1 VRRGRRDGL
10 ALLLL
15 AAAAACRSTGASSSS
30 ADSAL
35 LARRESQ
42 LEAAR
47 TRADSGSDTPL
58 TRWLLPPG
66 LAEISGLGLTAD
78 QRLLTHNDEVGR
90 VFEVN
95 YRRGVIVK
103 SFWVGDQILRDDFEA
118 IAVAGDRVF
127 LLAST
132 GKLYQFAEG
141 TNGSHVP
148 FTLHDTGL
156 GTECEFEGLAY
167 DSAANALVLACKN
180 VLAAGLKDFVV
191 LYRYSLTDTTASRV
205 VRVTIPLDRVI
216 GTNVWKGFTP
226 SDIEVDPGSGDYVIV
241 ASQEKAIL
249 RVTPA
254 GEVVWAR
261 ALPPGQDMA
270 EGIALTR
277 DSLLILSDES
287 ASASTPADITLYRWP

>member
-1 VRRGRRDGL
+1 VRHGRRYGL

-47 TRADSGSDTPL
+47 TRADTGSDTPL

-118 IAVAGDRVF
+118 IAVAGDRGF